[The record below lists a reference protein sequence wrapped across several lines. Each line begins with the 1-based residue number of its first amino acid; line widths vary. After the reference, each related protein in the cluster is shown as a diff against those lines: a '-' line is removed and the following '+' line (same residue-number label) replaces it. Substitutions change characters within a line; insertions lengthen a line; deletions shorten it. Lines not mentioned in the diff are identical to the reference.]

1 MDCHAI
7 LQGGAHACARA
18 PPASLGLG
26 AGLGLGLKIDEPS
39 GLRLGVGALLA
50 AAALAA
56 VHAAL
61 SAALSLPYR
70 PLAVAALRYAPGADQ
85 LSGLGCA
92 AAFATAVAS
101 MDVKCASLGH
111 RDPNPNLCLPPVRER
126 TAPVAAAGTCARA
139 SARPGRWPSWL
150 GATRCWSR
158 RSRASPSRPT
168 TPTSAVRGAACK
180 RPAPCLATAS

>member
-1 MDCHAI
+1 VP
-7 LQGGAHACARA
+7 QEPRRACSLGARA
-18 PPASLGLG
+18 ARQVLDG
-26 AGLGLGLKIDEPS
+26 A
-39 GLRLGVGALLA
+39 VA
-50 AAALAA
+50 AAAQHMDMLHR
-56 VHAAL
+56 VVDSIAL
-61 SAALSLPYR
+61 LDML
-70 PLAVAALRYAPGADQ
+70 
-85 LSGLGCA
+85 